1 MRSKEYVMSEM
12 SQAQAPDTGAGGT
25 DPLSGEVSEVAE
37 NLDDVDQ
44 SSSDAH
50 TSSSGTSSSETSSN
64 GGSGT
69 GNSADDGLLN
79 ADVGPDRNEQSEGDL
94 REPGDPDSASDPMP
108 DIAGTGS

>member
-1 MRSKEYVMSEM
+1 MSEM

-44 SSSDAH
+44 SSSNTQTSSGG
-50 TSSSGTSSSETSSN
+50 TSSSGTSSS

-69 GNSADDGLLN
+69 DHSEDDGLLN
-79 ADVGPDRNEQSEGDL
+79 ADVGPDRNEPSEGNL